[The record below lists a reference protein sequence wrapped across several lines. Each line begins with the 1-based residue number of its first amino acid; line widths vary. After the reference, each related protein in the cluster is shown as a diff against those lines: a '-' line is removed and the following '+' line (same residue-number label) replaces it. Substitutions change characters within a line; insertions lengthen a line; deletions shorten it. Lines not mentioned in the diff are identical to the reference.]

1 MIVGSITP
9 VLTTVPR
16 HFRIVCALTRY
27 VYIKPLSLSLLAIRL
42 PLSIFQFHLLQYSQ
56 SVLSIR
62 IFPPT
67 HTLSKSHIS
76 HPFKILFYNKATAP
90 IPKANKPAAIFGACV
105 SYAAP
110 SEVALL
116 AAPPRREVALPT
128 IPPTPPEVA
137 ELSALLALEEALLSA
152 LLALLSALL
161 ALEVR
166 EELFEEKRE
175 REREVSYSVMDGKKG
190 GKVISYAA
198 SLADSLA
205 VDMADSAPDVALD
218 SAPSAPEVTL
228 LAAPVT
234 PEMAEEAT
242 PPTAE
247 VRSPPTAE
255 VIAPAIWASTRA
267 NGAVRRMSCLNCM
280 FWDLGVGCW
289 LEWCFCVNSWEK

>member
-1 MIVGSITP
+1 MCTSS
-9 VLTTVPR
+9 
-16 HFRIVCALTRY
+16 
-27 VYIKPLSLSLLAIRL
+27 LSLSVDYPITS
-42 PLSIFQFHLLQYSQ
+42 LSPSFN
-56 SVLSIR
+56 SILF
-62 IFPPT
+62 IFPKRSVHPLFFP
-67 HTLSKSHIS
+67 HTLSKSTYIS
-76 HPFKILFYNKATAP
+76 PPLPFKFLFYNKATAP
-90 IPKANKPAAIFGACV
+90 IPIANKPAAIFGACV

-116 AAPPRREVALPT
+116 AAPPRLEVALPT

-137 ELSALLALEEALLSA
+137 ELSALLALEDALLSA

-161 ALEVR
+161 ALDER
-166 EELFEEKRE
+166 EELFDEE
-175 REREVSYSVMDGKKG
+175 REREISYESLFVCDGWRKG

-218 SAPSAPEVTL
+218 SAPSAAEVTL

-234 PEMAEEAT
+234 SEMAEEAA

-255 VIAPAIWASTRA
+255 VIAPATWASTRA

-280 FWDLGVGCW
+280 FCDLGVGCRM
-289 LEWCFCVNSWEK
+289 

>member
-1 MIVGSITP
+1 MRGRNY
-9 VLTTVPR
+9 L
-16 HFRIVCALTRY
+16 
-27 VYIKPLSLSLLAIRL
+27 K
-42 PLSIFQFHLLQYSQ
+42 
-56 SVLSIR
+56 
-62 IFPPT
+62 
-67 HTLSKSHIS
+67 
-76 HPFKILFYNKATAP
+76 
-90 IPKANKPAAIFGACV
+90 
-105 SYAAP
+105 
-110 SEVALL
+110 
-116 AAPPRREVALPT
+116 RRERD
-128 IPPTPPEVA
+128 I
-137 ELSALLALEEALLSA
+137 
-152 LLALLSALL
+152 
-161 ALEVR
+161 
-166 EELFEEKRE
+166 
-175 REREVSYSVMDGKKG
+175 SYSVMDGKKG

-205 VDMADSAPDVALD
+205 VDTADSAPDVALD

-280 FWDLGVGCW
+280 FCDLGVGCW